1 MISYFF
7 LHGDS
12 HQGKPASETLQ
23 DLLMINISGKN
34 QLISF
39 FFDDDSYQRKLLSQT
54 TTFGWVRRT
63 MSQVLSN

>member
-39 FFDDDSYQRKLLSQT
+39 FLITIAIKESYYLRLPLLV
-54 TTFGWVRRT
+54 G
-63 MSQVLSN
+63 

>member
-1 MISYFF
+1 MISYLF

-39 FFDDDSYQRKLLSQT
+39 FLMTIAIKESYYLRLPLLV
-54 TTFGWVRRT
+54 G
-63 MSQVLSN
+63 